1 MLIDINQMMWRG
13 FGLKVVAI
21 WSWVVFELLGDQ
33 RAIPM
38 IVQDGLLGNQIA
50 FLEFLI
56 CIIVFLHLA
65 TITFFNLEMNL

>member
-1 MLIDINQMMWRG
+1 
-13 FGLKVVAI
+13 
-21 WSWVVFELLGDQ
+21 VVFELLGDQ